1 MNVGRC
7 VRRTLPLIAAIP
19 LVLVSTPA
27 SSADNPEAIEEL
39 KQGYSL
45 KQVGN
50 CRDALAHLTR
60 SVQLYA
66 TSRALLN
73 LSDCEKQLGDLVAA
87 QGHAAHGRE
96 LARQKSD
103 AELVGVADEQLAE
116 IDRRL
121 PRLTIRLA
129 QGAPRD
135 CSVVRDG
142 VAVDASTL
150 GASVPVNPGAHIV
163 TIAARGRAERR
174 FDVTLDEG
182 VRREL
187 EVEPGPKTGLEPVA
201 SAERPARPAPE
212 ATSPRET
219 EEKGPPARVP
229 AYVVLGLGAAGLAV
243 GIVTGVVANS
253 KHDALANECDSGNC
267 PPSAQGDL
275 DAFHSMRTVSTVAYV
290 VGVVGLVAGGVLWL
304 TVPSPHPARASAH
317 VWLGPGSA
325 GIGGRF

>member
-1 MNVGRC
+1 M
-7 VRRTLPLIAAIP
+7 
-19 LVLVSTPA
+19 
-27 SSADNPEAIEEL
+27 
-39 KQGYSL
+39 
-45 KQVGN
+45 
-50 CRDALAHLTR
+50 
-60 SVQLYA
+60 QLDA

-87 QGHAAHGRE
+87 QGHAAQGRE

-103 AELVGVADEQLAE
+103 AELVGIADEQLAE

-129 QGAPRD
+129 KCAPRD

-142 VAVDASTL
+142 MAVDASTL
-150 GASVPVNPGAHIV
+150 GAAVPVNPGAHIV
-163 TIAARGRAERR
+163 TIAARGRAQRR

-201 SAERPARPAPE
+201 SADTSARPAPE
-212 ATSPRET
+212 AASPHET

-229 AYVVLGLGAAGLAV
+229 AYVVLGLGAAGLVV
-243 GIVTGVVANS
+243 GIATGVVAGS
-253 KHDALANECDSGNC
+253 KHGALANECDSQGNC
-267 PPSAQGDL
+267 PPSAQGDI

-290 VGVVGLVAGGVLWL
+290 VGAVGLVAGGVLWL
-304 TVPSPHPARASAH
+304 TAPSPHPAHASAQ